1 MTIHSHHPFLP
12 PEGERNP
19 LRRFRGRLVAPVSLW
34 TAYAG
39 EQRVGWTVSS
49 LMVAD
54 GPEPKVLG
62 LLDPDADLTEA
73 LEPSDRTEPSGGT
86 ASGETATVVV
96 SLLGW
101 RHRHLPDAFAGLAPA
116 PGGPFRLADWHET
129 PYGPVLADAPGW
141 LAATVLEASPI
152 GWSTLLTARIERVE
166 IGSGDEALLGHL
178 RGRYL
183 PLGP

>member
-1 MTIHSHHPFLP
+1 MTIHSDHPFLP

-19 LRRFRGRLVAPVSLW
+19 LRRLRGRMVAPVTVW

-39 EQRVGWTVSS
+39 ERRVGWTVSS
-49 LMVAD
+49 LMLAD
-54 GPEPKVLG
+54 GPEPSLLG

-73 LEPSDRTEPSGGT
+73 IT
-86 ASGETATVVV
+86 ADAAPRHVAV

-101 RHRHLPDAFAGLAPA
+101 THRHLPDAFAGLAPA
-116 PGGPFRLADWHET
+116 PGGPFRLAEWNET

-141 LAATVLEASPI
+141 LGATVVETRPV
-152 GWSTLLTARIERVE
+152 GWSTLVTARIER
-166 IGSGDEALLGHL
+166 SGLTDSTDDLLGHV

-183 PLGP
+183 PIPF